1 MTASFA
7 DSRPEHETMPTHK
20 WLVAASVMLG
30 AILTNLDASIVNVA
44 LPYMQKS
51 FGVGVDRITWVVTS
65 YLVAGS
71 VVLPMTGWT
80 PARGRGTRSP
90 LPSVGLFVVCSAMCW
105 PAAGINQCVV

>member
-7 DSRPEHETMPTHK
+7 DSRPEHQTMPTHK

-51 FGVGVDRITWVVTS
+51 FEVGVDRVTWVVTS
-65 YLVAGS
+65 YLLRLA
-71 VVLPMTGWT
+71 
-80 PARGRGTRSP
+80 
-90 LPSVGLFVVCSAMCW
+90 
-105 PAAGINQCVV
+105 